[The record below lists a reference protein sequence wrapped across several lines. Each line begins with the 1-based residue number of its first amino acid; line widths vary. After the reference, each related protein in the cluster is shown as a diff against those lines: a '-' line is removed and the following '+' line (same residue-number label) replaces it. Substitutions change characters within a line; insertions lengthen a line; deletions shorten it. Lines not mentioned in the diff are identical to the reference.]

1 VADFASVVA
10 AVGGGVGTLVAVIQ
24 AARGFWTVR
33 LLEGS
38 GATPLTELQPG
49 LQEVRGTSLAEGAVT
64 APLSGRPCMY
74 WRLQVE
80 QQRRTRWET
89 VLDRREWVPFWID
102 DGTGRARV
110 EPADADVV
118 VGAAA
123 RVRTGVF
130 AHPSAEW
137 SELVERM
144 GPADAPPVH
153 PFLRWREEY
162 LEAGDVLTVVG
173 AARDAAGGWVI
184 ESDGETFVVSDRDEK
199 DVLRHH
205 RRVGRRWTLV
215 SAVAVAILAWGLWGL
230 IG

>member
-1 VADFASVVA
+1 MADFASVVA
-10 AVGGGVGTLVAVIQ
+10 AVGGGVGSLVAVVQ

-33 LLEGS
+33 LLGGS

-49 LQEVRGTSLAEGAVT
+49 LQEVRGTSLADGVVT

-89 VLDRREWVPFWID
+89 VLDRHEAVPFWVD

-110 EPADADVV
+110 DPGEAEVV
-118 VGAAA
+118 VSAAA

-130 AHPSAEW
+130 AHPSGEW

-173 AARDAAGGWVI
+173 RARESEGGWAI
-184 ESDGETFVVSDRDEK
+184 ESDGETFVVSDRDENE
-199 DVLRHH
+199 VLRHH
-205 RRVGRRWTLV
+205 RRVGRRWAVLAVFALLV
-215 SAVAVAILAWGLWGL
+215 LGWGVWGL